1 MGRAFAKLA
10 AVRFREAFHI
20 NFVMEMD
27 MLKLFVKSQVAIED
41 FKKNIEGASLIEYS
55 LLIGLITAA
64 VVATIALISPKVLKA
79 WTDLNTA
86 WK

>member
-1 MGRAFAKLA
+1 
-10 AVRFREAFHI
+10 
-20 NFVMEMD
+20 